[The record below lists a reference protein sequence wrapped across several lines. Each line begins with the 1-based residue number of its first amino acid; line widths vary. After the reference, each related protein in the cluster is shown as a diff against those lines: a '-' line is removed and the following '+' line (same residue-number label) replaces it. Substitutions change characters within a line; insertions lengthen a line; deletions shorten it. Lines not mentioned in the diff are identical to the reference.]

1 MNVLVNVN
9 VPEIKFNAFVY
20 VHVYVY
26 EHVHVST
33 HTTRILGS
41 FFRFPRAHEGSPHV
55 PVHHLLLAK
64 NEREELLN
72 GAAK

>member
-9 VPEIKFNAFVY
+9 VPGIKINVY
-20 VHVYVY
+20 EH
-26 EHVHVST
+26 EHVHVSAST
-33 HTTRILGS
+33 I
-41 FFRFPRAHEGSPHV
+41 RFLVGLPCFAVAHEGSPHV